1 MSLDGRSDFRG
12 CPEQRRN
19 RMALIREKVEESLNR
34 IRPFLEADG
43 GNIELI
49 DVVENSVKVKLQG
62 ACHGCPGAAMTLRF
76 GVERILREDLPEF
89 ESLIVV

>member
-1 MSLDGRSDFRG
+1 
-12 CPEQRRN
+12 
-19 RMALIREKVEESLNR
+19 MALIREKVEESLSR

-43 GNIELI
+43 GNIELV
-49 DVVENSVKVKLQG
+49 DVVENSVKVKLRG
-62 ACHGCPGAAMTLRF
+62 ACHGCPGATMTLRF